1 MRKVAGRAITRRV
14 AKMITVAGSVAAI
27 LLGMAG
33 FALPAG
39 AGTARPS
46 YDVRQIL
53 SGQSLHHWYTK
64 SGSGGGGAA
73 PAGRGRFPPPR
84 GRRAGPAQLRRAPDP
99 VRPEPAP
106 LVHQERLERVA
117 LGAADAAGR
126 HHHGRRLPERKST
139 R

>member
-64 SGSGGGGAA
+64 SGSSGGHWERLAQPEDITTGGGYLFPGFQKGGG
-73 PAGRGRFPPPR
+73 PPGQGRPPR
-84 GRRAGPAQLRRAPDP
+84 DTG
-99 VRPEPAP
+99 
-106 LVHQERLERVA
+106 
-117 LGAADAAGR
+117 
-126 HHHGRRLPERKST
+126 
-139 R
+139 